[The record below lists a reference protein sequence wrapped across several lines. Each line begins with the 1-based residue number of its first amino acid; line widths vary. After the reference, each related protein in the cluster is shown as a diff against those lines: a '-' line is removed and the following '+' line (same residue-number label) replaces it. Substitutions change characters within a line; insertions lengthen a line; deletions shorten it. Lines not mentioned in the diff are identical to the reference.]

1 MTVSLQLKD
10 MKPEL
15 TQSFAQSGA
24 DPNFVN
30 LESLRPVHYAK
41 SRSMIALLNTNG
53 EADLPEQSADQ
64 ELEHIDTTDAL
75 PRLTTLNLKNTDLK
89 LAHRGIRLE

>member
-1 MTVSLQLKD
+1 
-10 MKPEL
+10 
-15 TQSFAQSGA
+15 
-24 DPNFVN
+24 
-30 LESLRPVHYAK
+30 
-41 SRSMIALLNTNG
+41 MIALLNTNG